1 MKIVCLDRATHGD
14 ADLHQ
19 FADLGELVL
28 YELTPYE
35 EAAARIADAD
45 VVIVNKVVLDEKV
58 IAAAPRLK
66 LILLTATGAD
76 NIAVDFARSRGIA
89 VKNVAGYSTET
100 VAQHTFALL
109 FYFYNEIAY
118 YNNFTK
124 SGAWQPG
131 AVFAHFVQQTA
142 TLAGKRW
149 GIIGLGAIGKK
160 VAQIAQAF
168 GAEIVYFSTSGKNQH
183 ADFPRLDLNELLKTS
198 DVVSIHA
205 PLNEKTRHLIGRA
218 ELLQMKDSAVLINV
232 GRGGIIDEDALAA
245 VLDEKPIRAA
255 LDVLEK
261 EPMKLNHPFFAVK
274 NQQNLLVTPHVA
286 FASKTAM
293 DKLLDITL
301 ENFKE
306 WLKEND

>member
-58 IAAAPRLK
+58 LLQAPRLK

-109 FYFYNEIAY
+109 FYFLNELAY
-118 YNNFTK
+118 YNHFTK

-131 AVFAHFVQQTA
+131 AVFAHFVQQTT

-168 GAEIVYFSTSGKNQH
+168 GAEIVYFSTSGNNQH

-232 GRGGIIDEDALAA
+232 GRGGIIDEDALAV

-255 LDVLEK
+255 LDVLET